1 LKQYEQKS
9 RLSVIAEKF
18 VKSGIYAA
26 SGIEAAS
33 YFRQAAEA
41 VGIDI
46 ATYDLEKTR
55 KSLGKGTPMS
65 SIIREMRDKSGPNI
79 S

>member
-1 LKQYEQKS
+1 MKEYEQKS

-18 VKSGIYAA
+18 VKSGVYAA
-26 SGIEAAS
+26 SGREAAD

-41 VGIDI
+41 LGITI

-55 KSLGKGTPMS
+55 KSLGRGTPMS
-65 SIIREMRDKSGPNI
+65 SIIREMRDKRGSNI